1 MVSHDVSKGVASEK
15 KPPPPPMMNREERGS
30 YSTWES

>member
-15 KPPPPPMMNREERGS
+15 KHPPPPMMNREERGS